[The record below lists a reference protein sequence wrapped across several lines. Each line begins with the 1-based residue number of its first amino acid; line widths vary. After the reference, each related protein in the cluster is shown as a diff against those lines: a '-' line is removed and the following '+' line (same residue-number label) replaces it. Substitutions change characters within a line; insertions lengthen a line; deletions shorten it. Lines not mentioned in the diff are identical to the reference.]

1 MKHIEERFVAEYIKN
16 GNNCTKAYLAIKPN
30 VSPNSAAVSAH
41 RLLQKTSVM
50 NALQDMTD
58 KSKEEAIASK
68 QYLINEAHEIGKE
81 ARSKGV
87 YGSALKAVEVK
98 GKLNRVYEDGDHVAE
113 QNFNNFVAFIN
124 GNIRPEEYGK
134 TKDITPIY
142 PCVVRLFFTSST
154 SGTLPD
160 ETTFPSIT
168 KAGVSITPS
177 FPISLTSVT

>member
-1 MKHIEERFVAEYIKN
+1 MQTTEERFVAEYIKN
-16 GNNCTKAYLAIKPN
+16 GNNGTKAYLAIKPT

-50 NALQDMTD
+50 NALEDITD

-98 GKLNRVYEDGDHVAE
+98 GKLNRVYEEGDHIAE
-113 QNFNNFVAFIN
+113 QNFINFYNYVQY
-124 GNIRPEEYGK
+124 GTPDPEEK
-134 TKDITPIY
+134 TIDITSK
-142 PCVVRLFFTSST
+142 VE
-154 SGTLPD
+154 GG
-160 ETTFPSIT
+160 ETE
-168 KAGVSITPS
+168 
-177 FPISLTSVT
+177 